1 MDNKSAITVAEGMG
15 LIGNLKHMERR
26 QAWLHYRVKRG
37 KFSLQYIPTAEQP
50 ADFLTKVLHYPAF
63 NRCSVA
69 IGQVRLADVGDGDN
83 DVQHVNAAGEC
94 QRELCVGPDLAWA
107 EPALWSGVRGAADL
121 QQWASW
127 LTRRHLGYNLLYGRI
142 STFVSNITPLTAIAT
157 LCGPSCL
164 PHLHM
169 QPPSLLFQHATHP
182 PLPSLLT
189 NLNFNYLYD
198 SVPSTLL
205 SMASLIEMRLSGNYL
220 TGTLPAVPTKLKYLA
235 VNHNFLAGA
244 FPSQAFQFCDMRSN
258 CFSSPGTCTNAN
270 GVAQRTSGCA
280 ICATNNAAPPL
291 CSGIACIL
299 NASAPLAA
307 GTVNNLTAVLQPFY
321 CGPATI
327 DATAVR
333 LAPFTQLS
341 LHHPPYAPHP
351 SLTSSFL
358 LFPLGC
364 VRAAQALLVLR
375 AALGV
380 TQSNWL
386 VDLPCDIADNP
397 AMPSSWVGV
406 GCDTTGQVVSL
417 SVLRPLHG
425 VPCMHAH
432 VHGVLLMLGEHTE
445 DGEFSSLKTLNVASN
460 FLAGTF
466 PASSTT
472 MCDARNIC
480 LVDASKCVSS
490 GSSTQR
496 ASTACT
502 TCGLAAFAVL
512 CGGGVCAANT
522 DSVLPSKTP
531 NSATAA
537 VRPLP
542 PPSASSLCLLSVSPP
557 CSSSLC
563 LLPMPP
569 LPLHPLS
576 CCPAYCALC
585 QLHVKLLT
593 PTPLLSASLHCCT
606 PLRTFP
612 FAVSILANLKTTLG
626 VLHQG
631 PQGIVV
637 DLFLKQRLMRGIM
650 HPHVSKFTALTAL
663 DLSNNFLSGP
673 LHPFVLPLTG
683 LTTLG
688 SMYVPPPPAPP
699 VSLLLLPASTPSPPL
714 LSPSPA
720 SLPLP
725 LFSPL
730 PPLLSPL
737 PTSLH
742 PRIFSPPS
750 ALLSPF
756 ASSLSNTSHRV
767 MSFNFFSGS
776 VPAAVTTIK
785 ALTLLSLGWNYLT
798 GTLPVLGTALKV
810 LDTEY
815 NYLTGIFPSATWVL
829 CSARSN
835 CYKDA
840 SGCKANNNAGT
851 VQRASYAICGSADG
865 TGVLCGS
872 TVPCQPD
879 PTAVKASTVLPS
891 PTMPQLSVGCPPV
904 PPVTTDATAGTNRTA
919 PRACLHSGA
928 AQCTGMAAQCTLM
941 PLTWHSC
948 ISLAHYMGSG
958 NGISMLPMCM
968 LTPLIAAC
976 PYACT
981 CFSSS
986 LLPMCMPTPLINV
999 LPTCTTAPI
1008 TTVGTDEH
1016 QGSASALM
1024 NVKAALGVTYTNWA
1038 LSSTCTALGST
1049 GGSGF
1054 MGVQCNSLGSPV
1066 KISLKSNLLNKRLEE
1081 FASLIPSLPNL
1092 AVV

>member
-1 MDNKSAITVAEGMG
+1 MCLPACGCG
-15 LIGNLKHMERR
+15 
-26 QAWLHYRVKRG
+26 
-37 KFSLQYIPTAEQP
+37 QP
-50 ADFLTKVLHYPAF
+50 A
-63 NRCSVA
+63 R
-69 IGQVRLADVGDGDN
+69 
-83 DVQHVNAAGEC
+83 
-94 QRELCVGPDLAWA
+94 
-107 EPALWSGVRGAADL
+107 
-121 QQWASW
+121 
-127 LTRRHLGYNLLYGRI
+127 
-142 STFVSNITPLTAIAT
+142 
-157 LCGPSCL
+157 
-164 PHLHM
+164 
-169 QPPSLLFQHATHP
+169 
-182 PLPSLLT
+182 

-205 SMASLIEMRLSGNYL
+205 SMASLTEMRLSGNYL

-327 DATAVR
+327 DATA
-333 LAPFTQLS
+333 
-341 LHHPPYAPHP
+341 
-351 SLTSSFL
+351 
-358 LFPLGC
+358 
-364 VRAAQALLVLR
+364 AQALLVLR

-406 GCDTTGQVVSL
+406 GCDTTGQV
-417 SVLRPLHG
+417 
-425 VPCMHAH
+425 
-432 VHGVLLMLGEHTE
+432 HTE

-688 SMYVPPPPAPP
+688 SMYVPPPPAP
-699 VSLLLLPASTPSPPL
+699 PASTPSPPL

-1066 KISLKSNLLNKRLEE
+1066 KISLDSQKLTGILHADITKLTVPHSSLKSNLLNKRLEE